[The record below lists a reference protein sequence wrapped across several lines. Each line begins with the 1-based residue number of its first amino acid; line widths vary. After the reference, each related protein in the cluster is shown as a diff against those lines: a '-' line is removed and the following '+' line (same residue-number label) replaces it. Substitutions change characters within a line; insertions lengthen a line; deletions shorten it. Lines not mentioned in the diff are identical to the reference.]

1 MSYIWS
7 PAKKFSTWRK
17 LWIALATAEKELG
30 LDITDEQIEEMKAH
44 IYDINYERAAEKE
57 KLLRHDVMAHIHAW
71 GEQVPKAMPI
81 IHLGATS
88 CYVGDNTDL
97 IQIKESMKIIR
108 EKLVACIDSL
118 AKFADKYKA
127 MATLGFT
134 HYQCAQL
141 VTYPFSFCLSL
152 RLPSLLYCW

>member
-152 RLPSLLYCW
+152 RLPSFLYCW

>member
-44 IYDINYERAAEKE
+44 IYDINNERAAEKE

>member
-1 MSYIWS
+1 
-7 PAKKFSTWRK
+7 
-17 LWIALATAEKELG
+17 
-30 LDITDEQIEEMKAH
+30 
-44 IYDINYERAAEKE
+44 
-57 KLLRHDVMAHIHAW
+57 
-71 GEQVPKAMPI
+71 
-81 IHLGATS
+81 
-88 CYVGDNTDL
+88 
-97 IQIKESMKIIR
+97 MKIIR

-152 RLPSLLYCW
+152 RLPSFLYCW

>member
-97 IQIKESMKIIR
+97 TQIKESMKIIR